1 MLGVIEFLWGRTGVE
16 GVAEGIA
23 EEIEGEECD
32 GHDGGRKEEEPPV
45 TADGVNC
52 LGAIGEETSPAGLG
66 GLDPEA
72 EEAEETF
79 VEDYRGD
86 GEGEVDD
93 DDSRE
98 IGEEM
103 SEEDAGMALSER
115 ASGDD
120 ELEIFQAKHL
130 AANDSGHGEPFDE
143 TESEDEDDDFGV
155 ADEEGMA
162 VGVEPIFEAMI
173 EGGGG
178 EDDDDEAGDGVEN
191 FDEPHHQGIGGASD
205 VTGDEAVG
213 GTDDE
218 ADGGA
223 GEADEE
229 GDAGAFH
236 DASEEVATVVIRAEG
251 VGEGWG

>member
-1 MLGVIEFLWGRTGVE
+1 M
-16 GVAEGIA
+16 
-23 EEIEGEECD
+23 
-32 GHDGGRKEEEPPV
+32 
-45 TADGVNC
+45 
-52 LGAIGEETSPAGLG
+52 
-66 GLDPEA
+66 
-72 EEAEETF
+72 
-79 VEDYRGD
+79 
-86 GEGEVDD
+86 
-93 DDSRE
+93 
-98 IGEEM
+98 
-103 SEEDAGMALSER
+103 
-115 ASGDD
+115 
-120 ELEIFQAKHL
+120 

-143 TESEDEDDDFGV
+143 TEGEDKDDDFGV

-218 ADGGA
+218 ADGSA

-229 GDAGAFH
+229 GDAGSFH